1 MAKNTTHK
9 IQLDPSKL
17 LGFVTLSE
25 SATVGNKIGNK
36 IGGKVGSKVGAK
48 GSGPAAAR

>member
-17 LGFVTLSE
+17 LGFVNLSS
-25 SATVGNKIGNK
+25 SAKGSSAKVGAK
-36 IGGKVGSKVGAK
+36 IGGKVGAKVGAK
-48 GSGPAAAR
+48 GSPAAV